1 MHPTNKRICAR
12 GSEWLTPATPAPRRL
27 KDDWF
32 QASLGY
38 TVRQRPNQLKIKKKI
53 KSTTNDKADKG
64 KKKKKGVA
72 SSLDGR
78 LLGHSSDRRVGSL
91 KLKTQG
97 RKRNSTEALLG
108 RSSLSLELFLPHL
121 QPKSGLCEAL
131 YVYPVILGSSCP
143 YFSCERGALG
153 LPA

>member
-38 TVRQRPNQLKIKKKI
+38 TVRQRPNQLKIKKKN

-64 KKKKKGVA
+64 KKKKK
-72 SSLDGR
+72 
-78 LLGHSSDRRVGSL
+78 
-91 KLKTQG
+91 K
-97 RKRNSTEALLG
+97 ALLLAWMVDCSDTVQTG
-108 RSSLSLELFLPHL
+108 EWDL
-121 QPKSGLCEAL
+121 
-131 YVYPVILGSSCP
+131 
-143 YFSCERGALG
+143 
-153 LPA
+153 